1 LLILLITKF
10 KMQPKMKTRNFMSFF
25 VAMIALVFLLPSASA
40 FASIDDVT
48 VNGIGHYDNST
59 TAGVFAGELMDVKV
73 VFTATETENDARVIA
88 RILGEPGLSDMT
100 EEFDLLSGSTY
111 TRTLSIAL
119 PSDIDPSET
128 YLLEITIES
137 SDDKVGP
144 TTITLEVQRPNHEL
158 EILSVESDSEIQ
170 AGETVVF
177 DVVVK
182 NIGLHESEDT
192 FVRASI
198 SSLGISRKI
207 FIGDLTPE
215 DQTNPDKENS
225 EEGKVYLAIPSD
237 AAAGVYDVEI
247 EAFNDE
253 SSTKVTKMI
262 VVSGSGSD
270 SQVITGATTKDFASG
285 ETETYSLT
293 IVNTDNKIKV
303 FEIVPGSINGL
314 TIESSDSI
322 VAVSAGST
330 KTIEFE
336 VTSSREGNYEFS
348 VDVLSNGELVE
359 SQGFTANVEGKTV
372 GDNAAVLL
380 TVVLAIIFVVLLIV
394 LIVLLTRKPN
404 KAEDFGESYY

>member
-1 LLILLITKF
+1 
-10 KMQPKMKTRNFMSFF
+10 MKTRNFMSFF

-48 VNGIGHYDNST
+48 VNGVSHYNGSST
-59 TAGVFAGELMDVKV
+59 TVGVFAGESMDVKV
-73 VFTATETENDARVIA
+73 VFTATEAETDARVIA

-100 EEFDLLSGSTY
+100 EEFDLLDGSTY
-111 TRTLSIAL
+111 TRMLNIAL

-128 YLLEITIES
+128 YVLEITIES
-137 SDDKVGP
+137 SDAKVGP
-144 TTITLEVQRPNHEL
+144 ETIYLEVQRPNHEL

-182 NIGLHESEDT
+182 NIGMHESEDT

-207 FIGDLTPE
+207 FIGDLSPE
-215 DQTNPDKENS
+215 DQTDPDKENS
-225 EEGKVYLAIPSD
+225 EEGKVYLAIPSNV
-237 AAAGVYDVEI
+237 AAGVYDVEI
-247 EAFNDE
+247 EAFNGD
-253 SSTKVTKMI
+253 SSVKVTKMI

-270 SQVITGATTKDFASG
+270 SQVITGATIKDFASG
-285 ETETYSLT
+285 DTAKYSLT

-303 FEIVPGSINGL
+303 FELVPGSISGL
-314 TIESSDSI
+314 TIESSDSVI
-322 VAVSAGST
+322 AVPAGSS
-330 KTIEFE
+330 KTVEFE

-348 VDVLSNGELVE
+348 VEVLSNGELVK

-380 TVVLAIIFVVLLIV
+380 TVVLAIIFAVLLIV

>member
-1 LLILLITKF
+1 ML
-10 KMQPKMKTRNFMSFF
+10 N
-25 VAMIALVFLLPSASA
+25 
-40 FASIDDVT
+40 
-48 VNGIGHYDNST
+48 
-59 TAGVFAGELMDVKV
+59 
-73 VFTATETENDARVIA
+73 
-88 RILGEPGLSDMT
+88 
-100 EEFDLLSGSTY
+100 
-111 TRTLSIAL
+111 IAL

-128 YLLEITIES
+128 YVLEITIES
-137 SDDKVGP
+137 SDAKVGP
-144 TTITLEVQRPNHEL
+144 ETIYLEVQRPNHEL

-182 NIGLHESEDT
+182 NIGMHESEDT

-207 FIGDLTPE
+207 FIGDLSPE
-215 DQTNPDKENS
+215 DQTDPDKENS
-225 EEGKVYLAIPSD
+225 EEGKVYLAIPSNV
-237 AAAGVYDVEI
+237 AAGVYDVEI
-247 EAFNDE
+247 EAFNGD
-253 SSTKVTKMI
+253 SSVKVTKMI

-270 SQVITGATTKDFASG
+270 SQVITGATIKDFASG
-285 ETETYSLT
+285 DTAKSSLT

-303 FEIVPGSINGL
+303 FELVPGSISGL
-314 TIESSDSI
+314 TIESSDSVI
-322 VAVSAGST
+322 AVPAGSS
-330 KTIEFE
+330 KTVEFE

-348 VDVLSNGELVE
+348 VEVLSNGELVK

-380 TVVLAIIFVVLLIV
+380 TVVLAIIFAVLLIV

>member
-1 LLILLITKF
+1 
-10 KMQPKMKTRNFMSFF
+10 MKTRNFMSFF

-48 VNGIGHYDNST
+48 VNGVSHYTDEVV
-59 TAGVFAGELMDVKV
+59 GVFAGETMNVNV
-73 VFTATETENDARVIA
+73 VFTASEAETDARVIA

-100 EEFDLLSGSTY
+100 EEFDLLNGSTY

-128 YLLEITIES
+128 YLLEVTLESNTEEADSVTIN
-137 SDDKVGP
+137 
-144 TTITLEVQRPNHEL
+144 LEVQRPNHEL
-158 EILSVESDSEIQ
+158 EILSVESDDEVQ
-170 AGETVVF
+170 AGETLVF

-182 NIGLHESEDT
+182 NIGMHESEDT

-207 FIGDLTPE
+207 FIGDLSPE
-215 DQTNPDKENS
+215 DEADPDKENS

-237 AAAGVYDVEI
+237 ASAGVYDVEI
-247 EAFNDE
+247 EAFNGE
-253 SSTKVTKMI
+253 SSVKVTKMI

-285 ETETYSLT
+285 ETARYSLT

-303 FEIVPGSINGL
+303 FELVPGSISGL

-322 VAVSAGST
+322 VAIPAGSS
-330 KTIEFE
+330 KTVEFE

-348 VDVLSNGELVE
+348 VDVLSGGELVK

-380 TVVLAIIFVVLLIV
+380 TVVLAIIFAVLLIV

>member
-1 LLILLITKF
+1 
-10 KMQPKMKTRNFMSFF
+10 MKTRNFMSFF

-40 FASIDDVT
+40 FASIDSIN
-48 VNGIGHYDNST
+48 VNGISSYGSQNV
-59 TAGVFAGELMDVKV
+59 GVFAGESMDVKV
-73 VFTATETENDARVIA
+73 VFTATEAETDARVIA

-100 EEFDLLSGSTY
+100 EEFDLLNGSTY

-128 YLLEITIES
+128 YLLEVTLES
-137 SDDKVGP
+137 NSEEADSVS
-144 TTITLEVQRPNHEL
+144 ITLEVQRPNHEL

-182 NIGLHESEDT
+182 NIGMHESEDT

-198 SSLGISRKI
+198 SVLGISRKI

-225 EEGKVYLAIPSD
+225 EEGKVYLTIPSN

-247 EAFNDE
+247 EAFNSD
-253 SSTKVTKMI
+253 SSVKVTKMI

-285 ETETYSLT
+285 ETVSYSLT

-303 FEIVPGSINGL
+303 FELVPGGISGL
-314 TIESSDSI
+314 TIESSDSV
-322 VAVSAGST
+322 VAVPAGSS
-330 KTIEFE
+330 KTVKFE
-336 VTSSREGNYEFS
+336 VSSSREGNYEFN

>member
-1 LLILLITKF
+1 
-10 KMQPKMKTRNFMSFF
+10 MKTRNFMSFF

-48 VNGIGHYDNST
+48 VNGISGYTNEV
-59 TAGVFAGELMDVKV
+59 AGVFAGESMDVKV
-73 VFTATETENDARVIA
+73 VFTATEAETDARVIA

-100 EEFDLLSGSTY
+100 EEFDLLNGSTY

-128 YLLEITIES
+128 YLLEVTLES
-137 SDDKVGP
+137 NSEEADSVS
-144 TTITLEVQRPNHEL
+144 ITLEVQRPNHEL
-158 EILSVESDSEIQ
+158 EILSVESDDEVR
-170 AGETVVF
+170 AGETIFF

-182 NIGLHESEDT
+182 NIGLHEAEDT

-198 SSLGISRKI
+198 PTLGISKKV
-207 FIGDLTPE
+207 FLGDLTPE
-215 DQTNPDKENS
+215 DQANPDKENS
-225 EEGKVYLAIPSD
+225 EEGRIYLAIPSD
-237 AAAGVYDVEI
+237 ATAGVYDVEI
-247 EAFNDE
+247 ETFNDD

-262 VVSGSGSD
+262 VVTGSGSD

-285 ETETYSLT
+285 ETARYSLT
-293 IVNTDNKIKV
+293 IVNTDNTIKV
-303 FEIVPGSINGL
+303 FEIVPGSISGL

-322 VAVSAGST
+322 VAVPAGSS
-330 KTIEFE
+330 KTVEFE

-348 VDVLSNGELVE
+348 VDVLSSGELVK
-359 SQGFTANVEGKTV
+359 SQGFTANVEGTSV